1 MKEKIV
7 YIVNPVAGK
16 LSKKEKKRII
26 DSINP
31 GSEPEIIFSTSA
43 VDAAERAQEFMA
55 KKYLVVACG
64 GDGLINIIAQKAI
77 DSSCKIAILPFGRGN
92 DLARSLNIDSL
103 DKAVDAIRNSQ
114 FKSVRYLDVAFSTY
128 SRVSLTNA
136 GVGLL
141 SEAAFRAS
149 NIPFLKGSLLYAT
162 AALISFIKL
171 KSHKYTVTTEIQK
184 MEMEN
189 LILAGAASEYTGG
202 GMYIAPDAKKLNSKL
217 NLLFA
222 KKLSRLQAVNLLIKV
237 FSGSHIFHGA
247 VTNSHVGTVKIESL
261 SSDRWSSIVSGDG
274 EYLGDLPVT
283 ISLGRK
289 PLKIAY

>member
-16 LSKKEKKRII
+16 LSEREKKRVI
-26 DSINP
+26 DSIYP

-43 VDAAERAQEFMA
+43 ENAEKKAQEFMV
-55 KKYLVVACG
+55 KQYLVVACG
-64 GDGLINIIAQKAI
+64 GDGFINIIAQKAI
-77 DSSCKIAILPFGRGN
+77 HNSCKMAILPFGRGN
-92 DLARSLNIDSL
+92 DLARSLNIDTL
-103 DKAVDAIRNSQ
+103 EKAVDAIRNRQ
-114 FKSVRYLDVAFSTY
+114 FKSVRYLDVVFSKY
-128 SRVSLTNA
+128 NRVSLTNA

-141 SEAAFRAS
+141 SEAAIRAS
-149 NIPFLKGSLLYAT
+149 KIPMLKGSLLYAS

-171 KSHKYTVTTEIQK
+171 KSHKYIVTTETQK
-184 MEMEN
+184 MVMEN

-202 GMYIAPDAKKLNSKL
+202 GMYIAPDARKLSSKL

-237 FSGSHIFHGA
+237 FSGSHIFHSA

-289 PLKIAY
+289 PLKIAH